1 MTQEDIVRRGR
12 AALALLQSEDNQ
24 WFYTNLKS
32 LILDSITQT
41 KPEQTAERERLYFSY
56 RAVDDLL
63 GTMQS
68 YVDAAT
74 AIQEQ
79 NESNLD

>member
-1 MTQEDIVRRGR
+1 MVASAI
-12 AALALLQSEDNQ
+12 LQSEDNQ
-24 WFYTNLKS
+24 WFYTNLKA

-41 KPEQTAERERLYFSY
+41 KPEQTSERERLYFSY

-68 YVDAAT
+68 YVDAAA
-74 AIQEQ
+74 AIQNK
-79 NESNLD
+79 NESN

>member
-1 MTQEDIVRRGR
+1 MRRGMV
-12 AALALLQSEDNQ
+12 ANAILQSEDNQ
-24 WFYTNLKS
+24 WFYTNLKA

-56 RAVDDLL
+56 RAIDDLL

-68 YVDAAT
+68 YVDASN
-74 AIQEQ
+74 AIQA
-79 NESNLD
+79 NTESNSD

>member
-1 MTQEDIVRRGR
+1 MVANAI
-12 AALALLQSEDNQ
+12 LQSEDNQ
-24 WFYTNLKS
+24 WFYQNLKS